1 MYLKFS
7 DVKCSTVDEKVLQFR
22 YFSHN
27 TVSVEIIFEQKY
39 YNFQTFCCSSATIF
53 EYTSMVGKAWDISS
67 HSLMSERVSLP
78 LHTHT
83 LSLIHT
89 HTHTRTHTRTQ

>member
-39 YNFQTFCCSSATIF
+39 YNFQTFCCSS
-53 EYTSMVGKAWDISS
+53 V
-67 HSLMSERVSLP
+67 HV
-78 LHTHT
+78 
-83 LSLIHT
+83 LSILIEIEGG
-89 HTHTRTHTRTQ
+89 QSQ